1 MSVKSVPLYRITA
14 GCKQAEANFITTAST
29 EEQIAI
35 TYICKL
41 KPRPGALNLV
51 KCVEHGVPP
60 GPLLG
65 LLKNGIDVTLDNGTV
80 VKSKDVSE
88 PNENPLT
95 FMFLDIP
102 SVEFLGNL
110 EKHKDILLNC
120 NINPDN
126 SSEMP
131 LVVHFSPQEV
141 VQNNVYQTFVQ
152 QFPPTTQHIY
162 LNCKQNTFSGY
173 IAAHRIQY
181 QLNLL
186 NPRVFPLLTEAS
198 TLTTNLTSKLKKT
211 KLEDNEMNA
220 ENFNNHKE
228 EVEGDTHL
236 TDLNAMSYYHFRPR
250 KGEQDNFYT
259 LHHKW

>member
-1 MSVKSVPLYRITA
+1 MSVKSLPLYRVNNES
-14 GCKQAEANFITTAST
+14 QESENFIATASS

-41 KPRPGALNLV
+41 KPRPGALNLE

-88 PNENPLT
+88 PNENPLS

-102 SVEFLGNL
+102 SKDFLGNL
-110 EKHKDILLNC
+110 EKYETQLINT

-126 SSEMP
+126 SPEMP

-141 VQNNVYQTFVQ
+141 VTNSLYQDFVKK
-152 QFPPTTQHIY
+152 FPAATQHIY

-173 IAAHRIQY
+173 VAAHRIQY

-198 TLTTNLTSKLKKT
+198 SLAANLSNKLKKT
-211 KLEDNEMNA
+211 KLEDGEMNG
-220 ENFNNHKE
+220 
-228 EVEGDTHL
+228 EVTRNSESLEFEKHL

-250 KGEQDNFYT
+250 KG
-259 LHHKW
+259 KI